1 MLALPFPKEQER
13 ILWRNI
19 FRDVKERGKIT
30 APRGK
35 KIIELENYHY
45 ELPAYVRFPSLAPRK
60 LKPDYIKAE
69 TLWYLR
75 GDPYDLTILQHS
87 NIWKNIVLRGRLNS
101 NYGQAFFRRGGFDW
115 VIYELGHDKDS
126 RRACVTILGSE
137 EGHLKQD
144 TLDVPCTAYLNF
156 RIRDNFLN
164 MSVHMRSQDAVFG
177 MGNDAPAF
185 SFVHEMLLEMLRFT
199 KYPDLQ
205 LGSYHHTADSFH
217 VYERHFEMLEQLV
230 AEDVALDDIAVP
242 RIYDYSEVDFLMHDI
257 HNGVTPKPEYAFA
270 NWLLGKVPCQLCQG
284 GWSDGQCGHSAGW

>member
-30 APRGK
+30 APRGR

-60 LKPDYIKAE
+60 LKVEYIKAE
-69 TLWYLR
+69 MLWYLR
-75 GDPYDLTILQHS
+75 GDPYDLTILQQS

-101 NYGQAFFRRGGFDW
+101 NYGQAFFRRGGLNW
-115 VIYELGHDKDS
+115 VIQELGHDKDS
-126 RRACVTILGSE
+126 RRACVVILGSE
-137 EGHLKQD
+137 DGHLKAE

-156 RIRDNFLN
+156 RIREDFLN

-185 SFVHEMLLEMLRFT
+185 SFLHEMILNMLRFT

-205 LGSYHHTADSFH
+205 MGSYHHTADSFH
-217 VYERHFEMLEQLV
+217 VYERHFEMLDQLV
-230 AEDVALDDIAVP
+230 VEDVPLEEIDTP
-242 RIYDYSEVDFLMHDI
+242 RISGFEEVDFLIYDI
-257 HNGVTPKPEYAFA
+257 HNDVPPKEEYLFA
-270 NWLLGKVPCQLCQG
+270 KWLLAK
-284 GWSDGQCGHSAGW
+284 SE